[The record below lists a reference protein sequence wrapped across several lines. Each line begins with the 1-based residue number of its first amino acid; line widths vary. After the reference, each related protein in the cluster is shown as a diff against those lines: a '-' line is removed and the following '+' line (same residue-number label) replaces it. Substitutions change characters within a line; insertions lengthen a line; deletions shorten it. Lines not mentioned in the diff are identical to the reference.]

1 MIFGLF
7 IFLKYSKN
15 VNCIDCG
22 KWLFKKIIIESYA
35 NYIIHLIISVYNE
48 KYVAG

>member
-1 MIFGLF
+1 MSI
-7 IFLKYSKN
+7 
-15 VNCIDCG
+15 VDCG
-22 KWLFKKIIIESYA
+22 KWLFKKIIESYA